1 MQWVCG
7 RGNTLW
13 HGAVSSRTQPG
24 ICARPAARGW
34 HSAPGA
40 PGEEQPHVVWCVQGR
55 VPREFRDVQ
64 TPPGAQPHRGAG
76 LRTSHTREEDVMD
89 HPDDPAA
96 PTTMVP
102 TSPQDLVQHL
112 RGSEGQ
118 LTEAV
123 RRPLVAAGASI
134 LPALIALVEDALA
147 DDQPEW
153 GWAPLHAIDLLGAV
167 GDARALPVLLR
178 CLDLEDEL
186 DLRLEQAEAALRAL
200 GARALEGCVAAY
212 AAAPRDAVRDRLAG
226 VMSQWGLHDE
236 RIYAALL
243 DTLQRT
249 PELGANYLVDYGDTR
264 ALEVLAQ
271 TFEVLPIRA
280 GDNPLANRVF
290 IELRCAIEDLGGHLT
305 AAQQHKFAQ
314 ADAARR
320 RLVAQPPW
328 DLDAP
333 DESAG
338 YTTTVA
344 RVVQG
349 PQRPRTTGKPKLGRN
364 APCWCGSGTKYKKCH
379 LPLEERA

>member
-1 MQWVCG
+1 
-7 RGNTLW
+7 
-13 HGAVSSRTQPG
+13 
-24 ICARPAARGW
+24 
-34 HSAPGA
+34 
-40 PGEEQPHVVWCVQGR
+40 
-55 VPREFRDVQ
+55 
-64 TPPGAQPHRGAG
+64 
-76 LRTSHTREEDVMD
+76 MD
-89 HPDDPAA
+89 HPDYPAA

-112 RGSEGQ
+112 RGYEGQ
-118 LTEAV
+118 LPEAV
-123 RRPLVAAGASI
+123 RRPLVAAGAPI

-147 DDQPEW
+147 DDQTEW
-153 GWAPLHAIDLLGAV
+153 GWAPLHAIDLLGAL

-186 DLRLEQAEAALRAL
+186 DLRVEQAEAALRAL
-200 GARALEGCVAAY
+200 GARVLEGCVAAY
-212 AAAPRDAVRDRLAG
+212 AASPQDAFRDRLAG

-249 PELGANYLVDYGDTR
+249 PELGANYLVDYGDPR
-264 ALEVLAQ
+264 ALKVLAQ
-271 TFEVLPIRA
+271 TFDALPIRE

-320 RLVAQPPW
+320 RLVAQLPW

-333 DESAG
+333 GASAG
-338 YTTTVA
+338 RTITVA
-344 RVVQG
+344 RAAPG

-364 APCWCGSGTKYKKCH
+364 APCWCGSGKKYKKCH
-379 LPLEERA
+379 LPLEESA